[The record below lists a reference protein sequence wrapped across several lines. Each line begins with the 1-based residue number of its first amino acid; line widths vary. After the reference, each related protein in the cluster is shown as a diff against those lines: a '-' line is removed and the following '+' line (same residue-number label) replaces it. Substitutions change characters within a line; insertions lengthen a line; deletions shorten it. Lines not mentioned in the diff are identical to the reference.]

1 MRPKHSS
8 ARRVSVPKDIILSV
22 HPKGRNRERLIQ
34 SLQRI
39 GAISDAEVARQQR
52 LIHTRKVTDPV
63 TQRLVKA
70 GFFPGQS
77 KGKGT
82 LVGKKI
88 PGKTRAELFL
98 RQGVDRAQPISD
110 VRPVQ
115 DLVMGQ
121 WKKTPLKICAVGRYD
136 LPRSMW
142 LKFPMSAV
150 SHLSRG
156 NKIFFQ
162 GFDVIAPL
170 LAKAGMMKKIPTHLS
185 EYEKCRTKDNP
196 FRIVGRFL
204 EVSDEPQHYS
214 KFSLL
219 SRSKLFARQL
229 PKTLTGKRVGVRG
242 EDFDLAERIVQQRGI
257 KCQLVNVVDPEEA
270 VRKGSVNFAFA
281 HVTSGKTAKQHKLR
295 WTPLFYSSQVAMV
308 HKDALKNPKVKNF
321 LAELKRKGILHD
333 LKNR

>member
-1 MRPKHSS
+1 MRKRVS
-8 ARRVSVPKDIILSV
+8 ANRGSSVPKDIILSV

-34 SLQRI
+34 AMLKI
-39 GAISDAEVARQQR
+39 GAISPEQAARQLK
-52 LIHTRKVTDPV
+52 LIHTRKVGHPMA
-63 TQRLVKA
+63 QNLVKA
-70 GFFPGQS
+70 GFFPGRNI
-77 KGKGT
+77 GPGT
-82 LVGKKI
+82 IVGEKI

-98 RQGVDRAQPISD
+98 RQGVDSPRPISD

-121 WKKTPLKICAVGRYD
+121 WGKIPLKICAVGRHD

-142 LKFPMSAV
+142 LKFPMSTV

-156 NKIFFQ
+156 SKIFFQ

-170 LAKAGMMKKIPTHLS
+170 LAKAGMMKKIPTHLQ

-219 SRSKLFARQL
+219 SKSKLPTRQL
-229 PKTLTGKRVGVRG
+229 PKTLAGKRVGVRG
-242 EDFDLAERIVQQRGI
+242 EDFDLAERIIQQRGI
-257 KCQLVNVVDPEEA
+257 KCQLVNVIDPEEA
-270 VRKGSVNFAFA
+270 VRKGSVNFSLA
-281 HVTSGKTAKQHKLR
+281 HVTSGKTAKQHKLN
-295 WTPLFYSSQVAMV
+295 WTPLLYSSQVAMV
-308 HKDALKNPKVKNF
+308 HKDALKNPKVKKF
-321 LAELKRKGILHD
+321 LAELKRKGLLHD
-333 LKNR
+333 LKN